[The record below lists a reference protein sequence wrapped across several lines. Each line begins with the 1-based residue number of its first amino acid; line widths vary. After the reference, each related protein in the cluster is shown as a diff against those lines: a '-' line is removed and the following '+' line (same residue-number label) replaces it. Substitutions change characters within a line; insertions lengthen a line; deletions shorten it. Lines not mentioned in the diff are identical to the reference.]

1 LTEVLCQGALSL
13 AGFVYFNMGI
23 VANHPTIEPSDRLTS
38 SAVVLALGLP
48 GGLPVLRLQLVPEIF
63 IGTRYT

>member
-1 LTEVLCQGALSL
+1 VRAD
-13 AGFVYFNMGI
+13 FNMGI